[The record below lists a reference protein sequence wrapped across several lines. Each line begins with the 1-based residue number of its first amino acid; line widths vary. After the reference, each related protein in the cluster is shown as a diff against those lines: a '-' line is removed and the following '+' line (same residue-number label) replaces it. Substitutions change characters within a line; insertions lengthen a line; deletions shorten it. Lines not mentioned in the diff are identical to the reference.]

1 MNRPLAS
8 IIAPCYNGESYIER
22 FLKSILAQ
30 TYPAIELIL
39 INDGS
44 TDNTDTIVSSYE
56 KLFEEK
62 NIILKYI
69 KVKNAGIGAAV
80 NLGLKY
86 VEGEYFT
93 WIGTDDYCHPDYL
106 LRLVDFMELH
116 NEYAVVR
123 NDGYVVDE
131 NDTSIILGRMADAN
145 HDKHNPKPFMNA
157 ILERNFNLGYSLVRT
172 ADFLK
177 TNPKREIYP
186 SRQGQNWQ
194 ILLPLFYWGKSAF
207 YEEPLYYV
215 VQNTNSVSRDPMK
228 NGLEAFL
235 NQREEHMR
243 ILMETLNSMD
253 IPDRDYYLDIVEN
266 KYIRVRMI
274 AYYNFGRYKM
284 AVKEFKHLAKNK
296 AVTARD
302 LGRCLR
308 AIAKGVFSKE

>member
-22 FLKSILAQ
+22 FLKSILDQ
-30 TYPAIELIL
+30 TYPVIELIL

-44 TDNTDTIVSSYE
+44 TDNTDAIVSSYE

-62 NIILKYI
+62 NIALKYI
-69 KVKNAGIGAAV
+69 KVENAGIGAAI

-106 LRLVDFMELH
+106 SRLVDFMELH

-172 ADFLK
+172 SDFLK

-194 ILLPLFYWGKSAF
+194 ILLPLFYWGKAAF

-215 VQNTNSVSRDPMK
+215 VQNSNSVSRDPMK
-228 NGLEAFL
+228 RGLEAFL
-235 NQREEHMR
+235 NQREEHKR
-243 ILMETLNSMD
+243 ILVETINSMN
-253 IPDRDYYLDIVEN
+253 IHDRQHYIDIVEN
-266 KYIRVRMI
+266 KYIRVRMK

-284 AVKEFKHLAKNK
+284 AVKEFNQLAKNK
-296 AVTARD
+296 ALTVRD
-302 LGRCLR
+302 IGICLR
-308 AIAKGVFSKE
+308 ALVKGM